1 MVKIDTAHKLN
12 SALIGM
18 ILFDGSMNGEK
29 YLYLRHG
36 GKQLNYVDEKVDFI
50 SKYLTPTSLR
60 TTVDNKGYTYRYAY
74 YNNNKLKYLYK
85 KIYINGKKQLTKKI
99 LNRFDEITLA
109 IMYMDDGCLGLR
121 KDTKYPGNYKSR
133 EIHLNVQSF
142 STHEVKMLQSYLK
155 NKYHVD
161 FHLTTDHGK
170 PRLWCNTKN
179 TIKFLEIVSPVI
191 QHNFPS
197 MYYKL
202 DLKYK
207 QKKINFLPKDILL

>member
-18 ILFDGSMNGEK
+18 ILFDGSMNKEN
-29 YLYLRHG
+29 YLYIRHG
-36 GKQLNYVDEKVDFI
+36 GNQLSYVDEKVDFL
-50 SKYLTPTSLR
+50 SKYLKPNSLR
-60 TTVDNKGYTYRYAY
+60 TCIDNNGYTYRYAY
-74 YNNNKLKYLYK
+74 YNNKRLKWLYK
-85 KIYINGKKQLTKKI
+85 KIYINNKKHLSKSI

-121 KDTKYPGNYKSR
+121 KDPKYTDVYKSR

-142 STHEVKMLQSYLK
+142 SLNEVKMLQSYLLK
-155 NKYHVD
+155 RWGVD
-161 FHLTTDHGK
+161 FHLTFDKGK
-170 PRLWCNTKN
+170 LRLWCNTKN
-179 TIKFLEIVSPVI
+179 TIKFLEIVAPVI
-191 QHNFPS
+191 HYNFPT

-207 QKKINFLPKDILL
+207 TKKIDFLPKNI

>member
-12 SALIGM
+12 SALIGI

-29 YLYLRHG
+29 YLYIRHG
-36 GKQLNYVDEKVDFI
+36 GNQLEYVDEKVNFL
-50 SKYLTPTSLR
+50 SKYLKPNSLR
-60 TTVDNKGYTYRYAY
+60 TCVDNNNYTYRYAY
-74 YNNNKLKYLYK
+74 YNNKKLQWLYK
-85 KIYINGKKQLTKKI
+85 KIYVNGKKHLTKSI

-109 IMYMDDGCLGLR
+109 IMYMDAGCLGLH
-121 KDTKYPGNYKSR
+121 KDPKHPGNYKSR

-142 STHEVKMLQSYLK
+142 SLDEVKMLQSHLL
-155 NKYHVD
+155 NKWGID
-161 FHLTTDHGK
+161 FHLTFDKGK

-179 TIKFLEIVSPVI
+179 TIKFLEIVTPVI
-191 QHNFPS
+191 HYNFPT

-207 QKKINFLPKDILL
+207 TKKINFLPENIQL

>member
-1 MVKIDTAHKLN
+1 MVKIDTSHKLN

-36 GKQLNYVDEKVDFI
+36 GDQLNYIDEKVKFI
-50 SKYLTPTSLR
+50 SKYLTPTSIR
-60 TTVDNKGYTYRYAY
+60 TSTDKKGYDYRYVY
-74 YNNNKLKYLYK
+74 YNNERLKHLYK
-85 KIYINGKKQLTKKI
+85 DIYIDGKKRLTKSI

-109 IMYMDDGCLGLR
+109 IMYMDDGCLGLH
-121 KDTKYPGNYKSR
+121 KDPKYPGNYKSR

-142 STHEVKMLQSYLK
+142 TFDEVKMLQMHLK
-155 NKYHVD
+155 EKFDVD
-161 FHLTTDHGK
+161 FHLTTDKGK

-179 TIKFLEIVSPVI
+179 TIKFLEIVAPVI
-191 QHNFPS
+191 HYNFPT

-207 QKKINFLPKDILL
+207 KKKINFLQQDVQL